1 VHEEDQRLVAEA
13 QQGNLSAFGRLY
25 EIYFE
30 RVYRY
35 MMARVGD
42 ASEAED
48 LTQELFLK
56 VMASLGSYRFQ
67 GPPFAAWLFR
77 IARNTVVDRARRRKT
92 AGPSV
97 PLEEASFVPAGG
109 SVEEEALRTLSR
121 ETLVAALGRV
131 TDLQRQVVELRFM
144 ADLSISETAAVM
156 KRNDNAVK
164 ALQHSALQALRRVL
178 SQTPEDAPKGMR

>member
-1 VHEEDQRLVAEA
+1 MHEEDQGLVAEA
-13 QQGNLSAFGRLY
+13 QQGNLSAFGRLH

-35 MMARVGD
+35 MMARVGNPSD
-42 ASEAED
+42 AED

-77 IARNTVVDRARRRKT
+77 IARNIVVDRTRRRRT
-92 AGPSV
+92 AGEQV
-97 PLEEASFVPAGG
+97 PLDEAGCVPAGG
-109 SVEEEALRTLSR
+109 SAEEEALRTLSA
-121 ETLVAALGRV
+121 ESLVAALGRV
-131 TDLQRQVVELRFM
+131 TDLQRQVVELRFL
-144 ADLSISETAAVM
+144 AELSIAETAAVM
-156 KRNDNAVK
+156 KRNENAVK

-178 SQTPEDAPKGMR
+178 SKTEEDVATRE

>member
-1 VHEEDQRLVAEA
+1 MHEEDQRLVAEA

-77 IARNTVVDRARRRKT
+77 IAHNLVVDHLRRRSRRPT
-92 AGPSV
+92 TELHEGL
-97 PLEEASFVPAGG
+97 PLLDDAPDDLVVLGLTMDDVRSAMEE
-109 SVEEEALRTLSR
+109 
-121 ETLVAALGRV
+121 V
-131 TDLQRQVVELRFM
+131 TDAQRQVISLRFSGG
-144 ADLSISETAAVM
+144 LSIAETAQAM
-156 KRNDNAVK
+156 KKKEGAIK
-164 ALQHSALQALRRVL
+164 ALQHSAINALRRQLARRGHEIDV
-178 SQTPEDAPKGMR
+178 